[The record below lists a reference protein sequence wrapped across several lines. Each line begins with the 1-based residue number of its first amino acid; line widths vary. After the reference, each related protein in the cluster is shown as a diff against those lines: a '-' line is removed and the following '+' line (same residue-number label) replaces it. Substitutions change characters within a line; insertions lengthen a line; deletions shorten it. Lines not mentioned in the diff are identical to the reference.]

1 MAGSKRRQT
10 EAEAFEGA
18 GGSDGHFRPHPHPC
32 LHQSLP
38 WNPCTETQPSA
49 QAFLSLCSASREG
62 APLERKHTTRHMK
75 QAAQKVPS
83 RFLYEISPHCRI
95 CRTPHHR
102 PRPRI
107 WARHISEVGKGCSL
121 HLFLYH
127 PTQTLHYWCTSK
139 STTCP
144 RQEGRWETKHA
155 EPDLRETAKMRQYQE
170 PQGPAQ

>member
-1 MAGSKRRQT
+1 MKPCIGGLERLMAGSKRRQT

-83 RFLYEISPHCRI
+83 RFLMKYLHIVAFVEPRIIGRDREFGPGISAKLEKGAHCTSSST
-95 CRTPHHR
+95 TPHRRYTIGAQVKVQPARDRRAGGR
-102 PRPRI
+102 P
-107 WARHISEVGKGCSL
+107 SMQSL
-121 HLFLYH
+121 
-127 PTQTLHYWCTSK
+127 T
-139 STTCP
+139 
-144 RQEGRWETKHA
+144 
-155 EPDLRETAKMRQYQE
+155 
-170 PQGPAQ
+170 